1 MSMNK
6 LVLNSDKTHLLV
18 MTTSNKHKLYNNFN
32 ITLNTGS
39 EVIEPVSCEKLLGG
53 YVSNDFKWNN
63 HIRDNEKS
71 LFRILIS

>member
-53 YVSNDFKWNN
+53 YVSSDFKWNN